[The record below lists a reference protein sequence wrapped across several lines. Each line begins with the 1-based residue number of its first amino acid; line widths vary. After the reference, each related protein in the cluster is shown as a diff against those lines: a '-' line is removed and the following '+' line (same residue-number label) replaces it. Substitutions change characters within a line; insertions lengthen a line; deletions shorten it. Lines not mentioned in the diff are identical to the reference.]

1 MKSLLDYQFKD
12 SRVCINWI
20 ESDYIR
26 LFSDE
31 YIGKLYKEDAI
42 AIASHFGLLVDGE
55 KGEEE

>member
-12 SRVCINWI
+12 SRVCVNWI

-31 YIGKLYKEDAI
+31 YIGKLYKEDAV
-42 AIASHFGLLVDGE
+42 AIAAHFGLVV
-55 KGEEE
+55 KEEE